1 MASTSIVTNTQHY
14 IPNRPA
20 EVRARDW
27 KEYWTKTHYPKYR
40 TTVELKDTIYS
51 SQYNDAVPALNR
63 IREESTF
70 HGDNYNSYICA
81 GRYGTG
87 CQCRGCQHL
96 NTLPG
101 LEAVQKLMSINSCAR
116 ARTEDHKASRD
127 EAGMPQSLQAYIET
141 KEAEH
146 RGITRTHLQGRHD
159 NTATAGAHWD
169 GSAMVA
175 TPLRTVHGHRII
187 PGNDILNPPVTAPAP
202 PARTRLTITRP
213 RAPPR
218 LRMRHQEKFECAV
231 CYDDECSGVQ
241 IKTECGHEFCYE
253 CLIKWCDTNST
264 CPLCRDAIPREEVA
278 RAKRFMK
285 DFEDY
290 MNY

>member
-1 MASTSIVTNTQHY
+1 MASTSIVTNTERY
-14 IPNRPA
+14 IPNRPDG
-20 EVRARDW
+20 VRAREW

-51 SQYNDAVPALNR
+51 SQYNTAVPALNG
-63 IREESTF
+63 IRARATF
-70 HGDNYNSYICA
+70 HGANYNSYICA

-146 RGITRTHLQGRHD
+146 RGITRTHLQGRS
-159 NTATAGAHWD
+159 AGTHWN
-169 GSAMVA
+169 GSAMVP
-175 TPLRTVHGHRII
+175 TTRHGHRII
-187 PGNDILNPPVTAPAP
+187 PGRDIANPPIRAPAP
-202 PARTRLTITRP
+202 APAPTRVTITRP
-213 RAPPR
+213 RALPR
-218 LRMRHQEKFECAV
+218 LRMRHQEKFECSV

-241 IKTECGHEFCYE
+241 IKTECGHEFCYD
-253 CLIKWCDTNST
+253 CLMKWCETNNT
-264 CPLCRDAIPREEVA
+264 CPLCRDPVPREEVA

-285 DFEDY
+285 DFKEYMDY
-290 MNY
+290 